1 MRIAYLILCVTVLAM
16 GALFGALNPQ
26 PVLIDFYFS
35 AHEMRLGLGLLLAA
49 LAGSLLGGICVW
61 AGVVVPLR
69 RKLARH
75 RRESG
80 RQARDLVPTPNHEPL
95 V

>member
-1 MRIAYLILCVTVLAM
+1 M

-35 AHEMRLGLGLLLAA
+35 TFEMRLGLSLLLAA
-49 LAGSLLGGICVW
+49 LAGSLLGGVCVW

-69 RKLARH
+69 RTLARQ
-75 RRESG
+75 RREAG
-80 RQARDLVPTPNHEPL
+80 KQTKDLVLSPSHEP
-95 V
+95 VV